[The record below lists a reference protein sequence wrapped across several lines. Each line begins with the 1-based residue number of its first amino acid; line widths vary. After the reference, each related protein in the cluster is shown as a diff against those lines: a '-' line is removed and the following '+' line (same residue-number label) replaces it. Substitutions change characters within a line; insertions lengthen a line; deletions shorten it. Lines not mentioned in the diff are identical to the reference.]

1 MNSKENYLQKC
12 LINMERNT
20 KTTLFW
26 PTFTNLK
33 ERWLTNLIKRT
44 MTMLKLVKV
53 KLRNL
58 SRRVSF

>member
-1 MNSKENYLQKC
+1 MNSKEKNLQKC
-12 LINMERNT
+12 LNGMERNI

-33 ERWLTNLIKRT
+33 ERCRTNLVKRT

-58 SRRVSF
+58 SRKVSF